1 MASYKPPTQAAK
13 IAALSEAVDR
23 LSGQVAALMAYIAHT
38 SPPLAPADV
47 IAAQAMARR
56 NCPAKLGA
64 EASPIVVASVTV
76 ENLKSMKEK
85 SAALRRAAE
94 RPLPVKLDS

>member
-1 MASYKPPTQAAK
+1 MTTSKPSTQAAK
-13 IAALSEAVDR
+13 INALNEAVDR

-38 SPPLAPADV
+38 TQPLSPADL
-47 IAAQAMARR
+47 IAAQAMAKRH
-56 NCPAKLGA
+56 CPPKLGT

-76 ENLKSMKEK
+76 ENLKTMKDK

-94 RPLPVKLDS
+94 KPLPAKLHS